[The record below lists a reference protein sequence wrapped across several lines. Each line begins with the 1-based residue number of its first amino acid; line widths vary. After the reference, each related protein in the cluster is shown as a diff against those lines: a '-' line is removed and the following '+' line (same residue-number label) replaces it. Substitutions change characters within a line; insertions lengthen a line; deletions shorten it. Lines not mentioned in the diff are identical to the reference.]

1 MGVED
6 SRPTSTYKSQVP
18 LVQSRT
24 REVCWE
30 DIASIVN
37 SDAYRVCRTQS
48 QSFLNRRVFWLATVI
63 DNGINELEL
72 QMDPRVDPQI
82 GGSFRVYLAIPAYI
96 DQAMLKSLIGHQI
109 YFIAD
114 IAVCEQQMLAMNFI
128 NADIYRTSVVLN
140 SACYKEIA
148 RRLRDNNPLPLRD
161 AIQAIRKSISWA
173 EFLLQ
178 ADPFRY
184 QTIFDYLG
192 KFIIRFKLE
201 VVDKQLL
208 TVDDHQHVQLAQEP
222 KEKLKSKQLYIMMGV
237 LKDYLRLP
245 DEKLLFTVQPL
256 SFEQVKEFQSTPS
269 SLKARLT
276 MNLNQVQ
283 NDQIIRELGQIQIN
297 QLNRLMEE
305 QYMAMTGHRFEEY

>member
-1 MGVED
+1 M
-6 SRPTSTYKSQVP
+6 
-18 LVQSRT
+18 
-24 REVCWE
+24 
-30 DIASIVN
+30 
-37 SDAYRVCRTQS
+37 
-48 QSFLNRRVFWLATVI
+48 
-63 DNGINELEL
+63 
-72 QMDPRVDPQI
+72 
-82 GGSFRVYLAIPAYI
+82 
-96 DQAMLKSLIGHQI
+96 
-109 YFIAD
+109 
-114 IAVCEQQMLAMNFI
+114 
-128 NADIYRTSVVLN
+128 
-140 SACYKEIA
+140 
-148 RRLRDNNPLPLRD
+148 
-161 AIQAIRKSISWA
+161 
-173 EFLLQ
+173 
-178 ADPFRY
+178 
-184 QTIFDYLG
+184 G

-201 VVDKQLL
+201 VADKQLL

-305 QYMAMTGHRFEEY
+305 QYMALTGHRFDEY